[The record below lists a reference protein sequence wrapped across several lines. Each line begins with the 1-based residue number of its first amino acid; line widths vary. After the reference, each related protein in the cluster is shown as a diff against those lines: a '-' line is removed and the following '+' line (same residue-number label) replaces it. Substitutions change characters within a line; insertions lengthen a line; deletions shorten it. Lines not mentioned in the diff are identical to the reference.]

1 MVKSEDTVK
10 AEFVGDELK
19 EETTTEL
26 PNDHDKDKDEH
37 VGFTDGKLL

>member
-19 EETTTEL
+19 EETTTKL
-26 PNDHDKDKDEH
+26 PNDYGKDKDEH
-37 VGFTDGKLL
+37 SGFTDDELL